1 MPPKVINSLWENGE
15 LNGLIAIKYVKLS
28 KITYVKLQPKFNQFF
43 AVEQIKMVLEKNL
56 QFHSTL
62 TLGDVITVW
71 FRGIAH
77 PLKIIEMK
85 PFDKGILLDTD
96 VVVDLDNSLE
106 NSKISD
112 NLNGNEVNAGNAKK
126 SEKAGSQGKV
136 ESTPRN
142 NTFPITKNSNLENIF
157 YSTTGNTL
165 GNIDNTK
172 ETHSD
177 SSVLRNI
184 LENVHND
191 RQNVPLPIE
200 PEIDSEDTVS
210 VRVRTLAGN
219 TINRRF
225 LRKQPLAHL
234 FEFASIEMKI
244 EKRVLKLSTRFPNRV
259 FLLNDMDPS
268 VSFFDAGITSS
279 QELFL
284 ASVIA

>member
-1 MPPKVINSLWENGE
+1 MLGTIGLPPKVINSLWENGE
-15 LNGLIAIKYVKLS
+15 LNGLITIKYVKLS
-28 KITYVKLQPKFNQFF
+28 KVTYVKLQPKFNQFF
-43 AVEQIKMVLEKNL
+43 SVEQIKMVLEKNL

-71 FRGIAH
+71 FRGFAH

-85 PFDKGILLDTD
+85 PFNKGILLDTD

-106 NSKISD
+106 NSKMID
-112 NLNGNEVNAGNAKK
+112 GMNGNEGSVK
-126 SEKAGSQGKV
+126 SEKARNEGKD
-136 ESTPRN
+136 ESTRN
-142 NTFPITKNSNLENIF
+142 NGFPISKNSNVENIF
-157 YSTTGNTL
+157 HSTIGNTL
-165 GNIDNTK
+165 GSMDNTRDI
-172 ETHSD
+172 HSD
-177 SSVLRNI
+177 SSVLLNI
-184 LENVHND
+184 RENVYNAE
-191 RQNVPLPIE
+191 NIPLPIE

-210 VRVRTLAGN
+210 IRVRTLAGN

>member
-112 NLNGNEVNAGNAKK
+112 NLNGNEVKAGNAKK
-126 SEKAGSQGKV
+126 SEKAGSQGKE
-136 ESTPRN
+136 ESTRN

-157 YSTTGNTL
+157 HSTIGNTL
-165 GNIDNTK
+165 GNIDSTK

-184 LENVHND
+184 RENVHND
-191 RQNVPLPIE
+191 KQNVPLPIE